1 MAKKPL
7 RGPRKSGS
15 GFAGFKETRM
25 IWVLVFIV
33 ALAAAAGTLY
43 ILSSLTKQ
51 DTYYVLNTNM
61 PSRTQ
66 ITMAD
71 LQPVT
76 TSQGSA
82 PQNALGPDVI
92 NQGSTFT
99 KYPLQAGDVVSA
111 SNAGSLDTINEGI
124 PDNWVVVSFNP
135 GDSDPVV
142 ENLQRGDYF
151 DMMITNAKKQDQKS
165 NPDDSDLA
173 SIAVGQYAFR
183 NVMVLDNPMSTTA
196 NANNDSAN
204 GATAQ
209 TQNSTTMFL
218 VGMSPKN
225 AAMLT
230 YITGNYDT
238 KLVISPK
245 QTSYADPS
253 TLDALYKTFN
263 FNDYLGEHPTGIMPS
278 NCVDSQTGEE
288 IKEDCTD
295 NTFAPQKRDD
305 FGVPYNASA
314 SELDE
319 NGDPMPLTEFEVQWC
334 EQLFTN
340 EYYSGRTSNK
350 WDEEKQYCAS
360 HTPKDPKDG
369 QDFKKLYDEQ
379 QKKLAEEQSKNA
391 ASKLGNTDGSKGD
404 LRGEDTGSSLN
415 GGTSSSDNSS
425 KGSKSGDEADEGS
438 SSGEDSGLN

>member
-7 RGPRKSGS
+7 RGPRKSSG

-66 ITMAD
+66 ITSAD

-82 PQNALGPDVI
+82 PQNAIGLDVI
-92 NQGSTFT
+92 NQGSTYT

-135 GDSDPVV
+135 GNADPVV

-165 NPDDSDLA
+165 NPDDSDMA
-173 SIAVGQYAFR
+173 SVAVGQYAFR
-183 NVMVLDNPMSTTA
+183 NVMILDNPMSTTA

-209 TQNSTTMFL
+209 TQNSTQMFL

-238 KLVISPK
+238 KLVMSPK

-278 NCVDSQTGEE
+278 KCVNSSTGEE
-288 IKEDCTD
+288 INEDCTD
-295 NTFAPQKRDD
+295 NTFAAQERDE

-314 SELDE
+314 SERDE
-319 NGDPMPLTEFEVQWC
+319 NGDPMPLTEFEIQWC

-350 WDEEKQYCAS
+350 WNEEKQYCAN

-369 QDFKKLYDEQ
+369 QDFKKLYDDQ
-379 QKKLAEEQSKNA
+379 QKKLSEEKAENA
-391 ASKLGNTDGSKGD
+391 ASKLGNAGDGRSD
-404 LRGEDTGSSLN
+404 LN
-415 GGTSSSDNSS
+415 GGTSSS
-425 KGSKSGDEADEGS
+425 KGSDSSSSEGS
-438 SSGEDSGLN
+438 SSESSSNSSGSSLN

>member
-1 MAKKPL
+1 
-7 RGPRKSGS
+7 
-15 GFAGFKETRM
+15 M
-25 IWVLVFIV
+25 IWVLVFIA

-43 ILSSLTKQ
+43 ILSSYTKQ

-66 ITMAD
+66 ITSAD

-82 PQNALGPDVI
+82 PQNAIGLDVI
-92 NQGSTFT
+92 NQGSTYT

-124 PDNWVVVSFNP
+124 PDNWVVTSFSP
-135 GDSDPVV
+135 GDADPIV

-151 DMMITNAKKQDQKS
+151 DIMITNAKKQDQKS
-165 NPDDSDLA
+165 NPDDSDM
-173 SIAVGQYAFR
+173 SNIAIGQYAFR

-196 NANNDSAN
+196 NANSDSAN
-204 GATAQ
+204 SATAQ
-209 TQNSTTMFL
+209 TQNSTQMFI

-225 AAMLT
+225 AAMLA
-230 YITGNYDT
+230 YITGNYAT
-238 KLVISPK
+238 KLVMSPK

-263 FNDYLGEHPTGIMPS
+263 FNDYLGEHQTGIMPS
-278 NCVDSQTGEE
+278 NCVDSSTGEE

-295 NTFAPQKRDD
+295 NTFAPQERDE

-314 SELDE
+314 SERDE
-319 NGDPMPLTEFEVQWC
+319 NGDPMPLTGFELQWC

-350 WDEEKQYCAS
+350 WNEEKQYCAN
-360 HTPKDPKDG
+360 HTPKNPKDG
-369 QDFKKLYDEQ
+369 QDFKKLYDDQ
-379 QKKLAEEQSKNA
+379 QKKLSKEKAENA
-391 ASKLGNTDGSKGD
+391 ASRLGNTSGD
-404 LRGEDTGSSLN
+404 SSSLN
-415 GGTSSSDNSS
+415 GDTSSS
-425 KGSKSGDEADEGS
+425 KGSDSSSSEGS
-438 SSGEDSGLN
+438 RSESRSDSSDSGLN